1 MTAAPTFA
9 HLGPAQVLDAVE
21 SLGFHCDGRLL
32 QLNSFENRVYQVGLD
47 DAAPIIGKF
56 YRNGRWSD
64 EQIDEEHRFA
74 AACVDHELPLVA
86 PLEIAGA
93 TLHRHGGFRF
103 ALYPRHGG
111 HAPPMDDPAALK
123 VIGRF
128 LARLHN
134 VGAADRFVQRP
145 ALDVETFGRGPRDAV
160 LASDLLPPELVEAY
174 RTLTEDLLA
183 RIEASWSVAGVSSLR
198 LHGDFHPGNVLWR
211 DDAPSVVDL
220 DDARTGP
227 AVQDLWMFLPGE
239 RAEREACLGA
249 LLEGYTAFRDF
260 DPAEL
265 VLIEPLRTLRLIHF
279 AGWLAARADEPA
291 FQQAFP
297 WFGQAR
303 WWEEHILTLREQLA
317 NLDEPTLAWHP

>member
-1 MTAAPTFA
+1 MSAAPGFSE
-9 HLGPAQVLDAVE
+9 LGPSDVLDAVE
-21 SLGFHCDGRLL
+21 SLGFACDGRLL

-47 DAAPIIGKF
+47 DEAPVIAKF

-64 EQIDEEHRFA
+64 AQIDEEHRFA
-74 AACVDHELPLVA
+74 RACGEHELPLVA
-86 PLEIAGA
+86 PLVVAGA

-103 ALYPRHGG
+103 SVYPRHGG
-111 HAPPMDDPAALK
+111 HAPPMDDPRALA

-134 VGAADRFVQRP
+134 VGATGRFEHRP
-145 ALDVETFGRGPRDAV
+145 ALDVETFGRGPRDSV
-160 LASDLLPPELVEAY
+160 LASELLPPELVDAY
-174 RTLTEDLLA
+174 RTLTDDLLA
-183 RIEASWSVAGVSSLR
+183 RIEARWAAVPATRLR

-211 DDAPSVVDL
+211 DDAPNVVDL

-239 RAEREACLGA
+239 RAEQEAA
-249 LLEGYTAFRDF
+249 LAALMEGYTAFREL

-265 VLIEPLRTLRLIHF
+265 ALIEPLRTLRLIHF

-297 WFGQAR
+297 WFGQGR
-303 WWEEHILTLREQLA
+303 WWEEHVLTLREQLA
-317 NLDEPTLAWHP
+317 NLDEPALSWAL

>member
-1 MTAAPTFA
+1 MTATPTFA
-9 HLGPAQVLDAVE
+9 ELDPATVLDAIE
-21 SLGFHCDGRLL
+21 SVGYPCDGRLL

-47 DAAPIIGKF
+47 DAAPVIAKF

-64 EQIDEEHRFA
+64 AQIGEEHAFA

-86 PLEIAGA
+86 PLARDGV
-93 TLHRHGGFRF
+93 TLHRHAGFRF

-111 HAPPMDDPAALK
+111 HAPPMDDPQALK

-134 VGAADRFVQRP
+134 VGAAERFAARP

-160 LASDLLPPELVEAY
+160 LASDLLAPELIDAY
-174 RTLTEDLLA
+174 RTLTDDLLA
-183 RIEASWSVAGVSSLR
+183 RIEQAWQAAPAATLR

-211 DDAPSVVDL
+211 DEAPSVVDL

-227 AVQDLWMFLPGE
+227 AIQDLWMFLPGE
-239 RAEREACLGA
+239 RAEREAALAA
-249 LLEGYTAFRDF
+249 LLEGYTAFREL

-265 VLIEPLRTLRLIHF
+265 ALIEPLRTLRLIHF

-317 NLDEPTLAWHP
+317 SLDEPSLTWPF